1 MKYMLWLL
9 PILGAAAVILWDRI
23 CLKRT
28 LNKMDAL
35 LDQAIRGELESGH
48 FDESAPSHLEARL
61 SQYLSAS
68 AVSAKNVAEER
79 EKIKQL
85 VADISH
91 QTKTPLANVLLYA
104 QLLLEQELTPEGKAC
119 AEALEQQAKKLQ
131 SLIESLVKTSRLEAG
146 VLVMHPKQG
155 NLAPLLEEAAAQF
168 APKAAE
174 KQVRLEALSAEAQAV
189 FDRKWTDEA
198 LCNLL
203 DNAIKYTPSGG
214 HVTVEAMEYE
224 LFSRIR
230 VTDTG
235 PGIPEEE
242 QAYVFRRFYRSPSV
256 SQTEGVGIGLYLAR
270 QIAEGQGGYIK
281 VESKPGK
288 GAAFSLY
295 LPRG

>member
-1 MKYMLWLL
+1 MRILLWLL
-9 PILGAAAVILWDRI
+9 PLLTAAGVIVYDRI
-23 CLKRT
+23 SLKRT
-28 LNKMDAL
+28 LNAMDDV
-35 LDQAIRGELESGH
+35 LDRAIRGELENTR
-48 FDESAPSHLEARL
+48 FDETAPSHLEARL
-61 SQYLSAS
+61 SQYLAAS
-68 AVSAKNVAEER
+68 AISAKNVAAER

-91 QTKTPLANVLLYA
+91 QTRTPLANVLLYA
-104 QLLLEQELTPEGKAC
+104 ELLQEQALSPEGRDC
-119 AEALEQQAKKLQ
+119 AEALKRQARKLQ
-131 SLIESLVKTSRLEAG
+131 SLIEALVKTSRLETG
-146 VLVMHPKQG
+146 VLVMHAKPG
-155 NLAPLLEEAAAQF
+155 ALEPLLQSAAAQF

-174 KQVRLEALSAEAQAV
+174 KNVVLEVLPTDAQAV
-189 FDRKWTDEA
+189 YDRKWTEEA

-203 DNAIKYTPSGG
+203 DNAMKYTPSGG
-214 HVTVEAMEYE
+214 HITVDASQYE

-242 QAYVFRRFYRSPSV
+242 QPMVFQRFYRSPSV

-270 QIAEGQGGYIK
+270 QIAEGQGGYVKID
-281 VESKPGK
+281 SKPGQ